1 MISPSHDQ
9 AAAHVTAIVTRVHL
23 RSGAEADFACWQ
35 ASLTRAASEAPGFV
49 SLEVVPVAPQ
59 APDWHVVQRFRD
71 AAALAAW
78 RDGPARAECLA
89 VLAPLLHPD
98 HPAAPD
104 EAAPDFHD
112 LACVTEVIA
121 TRVEPGRE
129 PAFRAWAEAA
139 QAAQARYP
147 GYAGTLVQAPLPPQI
162 PYWTT
167 LVRFTTP
174 AELDAWLGS
183 PERQALLRQADP
195 AVATW
200 TSRRLAAPFAGWFPE
215 EGGATPPAW
224 KQTALVLLVLFP
236 VVMLEIRFLS
246 PLTAGLPPAVATF
259 IGNAISV
266 ALVSWLL
273 MRIATAALG
282 WWLLPAPDRRRRIE
296 CLGAGVMLGL
306 YAAEIALFT
315 LLP

>member
-1 MISPSHDQ
+1 MILPSH
-9 AAAHVTAIVTRVHL
+9 AGVTAIVTRISL
-23 RSGAEADFACWQ
+23 RSGAEDDFSRWQ
-35 ASLTRAASEAPGFV
+35 AALTRAACEAPGFV
-49 SLEVVPVAPQ
+49 SLEIVPVAPQ

-71 AAALAAW
+71 SAALGAW
-78 RDGPARAECLA
+78 RDGPARAEYLA
-89 VLAPLLHPD
+89 ALAPLLDPD
-98 HPAAPD
+98 HPADD
-104 EAAPDFHD
+104 EAAPDVHD
-112 LACVTEVIA
+112 LACVTEVVA

-139 QAAQARYP
+139 QAAQARFP

-162 PYWTT
+162 PYWTA
-167 LVRFTTP
+167 LVRFATP
-174 AELDAWLGS
+174 AELDAWLAS
-183 PERQALLRQADP
+183 PERRALLRQADP

-246 PLTAGLPPAVATF
+246 PLTAGLPVAVATF

-273 MRIATAALG
+273 MGLATAALG
-282 WWLLPAPDRRRRIE
+282 WWLTPAPQARRRIE
-296 CLGAGVMLGL
+296 FLGACVMLGL

-315 LLP
+315 FLP